1 MGSCKQFTPDF
12 KREPCSCSRVGAVR
26 VSEITREL
34 GVDRNQ
40 LYNSQTELGAR
51 AEVRLCN
58 PTSGKCE
65 MVNIVWIFTKR
76 RWPETLRWLTP

>member
-34 GVDRNQ
+34 GVHRNQ

-51 AEVRLCN
+51 GEVRLCN

-65 MVNIVWIFTKR
+65 MVNIVWIFSEGPMPGDIKR
-76 RWPETLRWLTP
+76 AYS